1 MIGTIL
7 DDNDEMRYF
16 GAINPFIV
24 SCAKDLTGLV
34 RKAEKRYVEDFGD
47 QLEHVH

>member
-7 DDNDEMRYF
+7 NDNDEVRYI

-24 SCAKDLTGLV
+24 PCAKDLTGLV
-34 RKAEKRYVEDFGD
+34 RKAENRYVEDFSD